1 MGEHKR
7 HRQQL
12 ENWVKLNPVH
22 QIEMVQE
29 VRNYH
34 IAQPFPS
41 LNHYPGN
48 LVHNLYKAISQVLA
62 TYYFLYFTVKTKR
75 AQ

>member
-1 MGEHKR
+1 MGEQKR

-29 VRNYH
+29 VRNFH

-41 LNHYPGN
+41 LYPYPGN
-48 LVHNLYKAISQVLA
+48 LVHNLYKATSQDSSILL
-62 TYYFLYFTVKTKR
+62 FPLFHS
-75 AQ
+75 

>member
-1 MGEHKR
+1 MGEHTR

-34 IAQPFPS
+34 IEQPFPS
-41 LNHYPGN
+41 LKHYPGN
-48 LVHNLYKAISQVLA
+48 LVHNLYKAISQDSGILL
-62 TYYFLYFTVKTKR
+62 FPLFHS
-75 AQ
+75 